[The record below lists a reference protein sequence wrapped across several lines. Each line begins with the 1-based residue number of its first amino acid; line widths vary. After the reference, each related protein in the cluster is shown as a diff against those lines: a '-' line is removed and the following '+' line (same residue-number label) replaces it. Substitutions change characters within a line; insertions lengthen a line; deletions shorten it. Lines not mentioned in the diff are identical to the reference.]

1 MPSTQD
7 LAAVYEDWETTAAP
21 ALSRVISSM
30 EYIDYPPLLQAAI
43 IAKAPRNI
51 IANIINRFDCIMI
64 RDNVGN
70 LPINVAVEQRLGWEV
85 GMNSAAYYGLQWTNQ
100 MQELVET
107 EITEGNTD
115 QFAST
120 SVSASETELQNII
133 IIATMGIH
141 SDLDTIYNLLKMSPD
156 AIASYREILGV

>member
-43 IAKAPRNI
+43 VAKAPRNI

-100 MQELVET
+100 MQELVESQ
-107 EITEGNTD
+107 ITEGNTD
-115 QFAST
+115 Q
-120 SVSASETELQNII
+120 
-133 IIATMGIH
+133 
-141 SDLDTIYNLLKMSPD
+141 
-156 AIASYREILGV
+156 